1 MQPFDFLM
9 LDEPFSHL
17 DNINRQTAMELM
29 MEEAH
34 SRGAAIIFA
43 DLERVDFFPYTKLF
57 YL

>member
-1 MQPFDFLM
+1 
-9 LDEPFSHL
+9 
-17 DNINRQTAMELM
+17 MELM
-29 MEEAH
+29 MEEAK